1 MWFVKMLTGEFEIEP
16 SSVNEASAQSFS
28 HAHFQ
33 ELFSNIMKTKNYTQE
48 QQLKMRNI
56 KQNNNTFNCI

>member
-1 MWFVKMLTGEFEIEP
+1 MLTGEFEIEP

-33 ELFSNIMKTKNYTQE
+33 ELFSNIMKTE
-48 QQLKMRNI
+48 QKVIPKMRLMH
-56 KQNNNTFNCI
+56 

>member
-1 MWFVKMLTGEFEIEP
+1 MLTGELEIEP

-33 ELFSNIMKTKNYTQE
+33 NYFRTSWKLKTTHKNNSWKWGILNKITI
-48 QQLKMRNI
+48 L
-56 KQNNNTFNCI
+56 

>member
-1 MWFVKMLTGEFEIEP
+1 MSISVKKAQMWFVKMLTGEFEIEP

-48 QQLKMRNI
+48 QHWAENEEH
-56 KQNNNTFNCI
+56 